1 MGKSDAI
8 YKKKIKRPL
17 DFVLALCG
25 IIVLSP
31 LLIFTMILIKVKLG
45 SPILFK
51 QKRPGLD
58 EKIFTMYKFRT
69 MTNEKD
75 KNGNYLP
82 DSIRLTSFGNFL
94 RSTSIDELPS
104 LFNILKGDMSFVG
117 PRPLL
122 IKYLPYYTTDEKTRH
137 TVRPGLTGLSQVNG
151 RNNLNWDKRLELD
164 IQYVNNVYFITDVK
178 IILKTLLKV
187 FKREDIVVVDKGDLK
202 DLDKEREGLNDN
214 EASKQS
220 RSN

>member
-1 MGKSDAI
+1 M
-8 YKKKIKRPL
+8 
-17 DFVLALCG
+17 
-25 IIVLSP
+25 
-31 LLIFTMILIKVKLG
+31 
-45 SPILFK
+45 
-51 QKRPGLD
+51 
-58 EKIFTMYKFRT
+58 
-69 MTNEKD
+69 
-75 KNGNYLP
+75 
-82 DSIRLTSFGNFL
+82 TSFGNFL

-122 IKYLPYYTTDEKTRH
+122 IKYLPYYKTDEKMRH

-164 IQYVNNVYFITDVK
+164 IQYVNNVYFINDVK